1 MKQIKMYLD
10 TTFKTKVLKGSKLN
24 FLIIKHLTLVSS
36 FIPFLKQPTQ
46 RFLKNKKKEMI
57 IQNKL
62 GKFSV
67 YPNNDTIG
75 KSSPYF
81 EYYLQHYIPN
91 TKNNNTFIDI
101 GGNIGF
107 YSFLANENNFKEIH
121 TFEAN
126 PDTFKILNKNINLNN
141 LKKKIIPNNIALG
154 SKTSELIFAKNKT
167 HTGGSRVI
175 QDKKHYKKQEN
186 EELISVKQITFD
198 EYSKNN
204 KLKVENI
211 NFIKIDVE
219 GFEYEVLKG
228 MKNTLKQLK
237 PTTKIFIEIWQRN
250 KHKEEVLKLLEEN
263 NFKIKE
269 QKGSNYLL
277 IKK

>member
-1 MKQIKMYLD
+1 MKYIRMYLD
-10 TTFKTKVLKGSKLN
+10 TTFKTKVLNGSKLN

-46 RFLKNKKKEMI
+46 RFLKNKKKEII

-62 GKFSV
+62 GKFLV

-91 TKNNNTFIDI
+91 SKNNNTFIDI

-107 YSFLANENNFKEIH
+107 YSFLANKNNFREIH

-126 PDTFKILNKNINLNN
+126 PDTFKTLNKNIVLNN
-141 LKKKIIPNNIALG
+141 LTKKIISNNIALG
-154 SKTSELIFAKNKT
+154 SKKTELIFAKNKT
-167 HTGGSRVI
+167 HTGVSRVI
-175 QDKKHYKKQEN
+175 QDKKNYKKKEN
-186 EELISVKQITFD
+186 EELISIKQITFD
-198 EYSKNN
+198 EYSTKN
-204 KLKVENI
+204 KIKIEDI

-228 MKNTLKQLK
+228 MKKTLKKLK
-237 PTTKIFIEIWQRN
+237 PITKMFIEIQQKN
-250 KHKEEVLKLLEEN
+250 KNKDEVLKLLEEN